1 MHFFNTVFLQSNF
14 HDVEQYKT
22 IGFPFTAVLLSSLQH
37 FNTAAMKGNMF
48 APDRLILQYVNTCM
62 FTYTYRILSKSWYN
76 RRKIISRKKS
86 KICFRY

>member
-37 FNTAAMKGNMF
+37 FNTAAMEGNMF
-48 APDRLILQYVNTCM
+48 APDRL
-62 FTYTYRILSKSWYN
+62 
-76 RRKIISRKKS
+76 
-86 KICFRY
+86 